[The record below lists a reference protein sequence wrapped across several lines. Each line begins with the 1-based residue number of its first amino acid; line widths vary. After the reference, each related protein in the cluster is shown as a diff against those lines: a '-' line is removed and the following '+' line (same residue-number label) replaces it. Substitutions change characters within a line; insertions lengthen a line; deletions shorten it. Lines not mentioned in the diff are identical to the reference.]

1 MPSLALQIWVFLDKG
16 MRTCLPRADGN
27 KMPRTINLGPSREGM
42 KRITGHKTSYKLL
55 CMAVMERDNK
65 IKQLEEELKD
75 LREEK
80 HPDNIETSMEL
91 DLLSEQLSITNE
103 ANNILRD
110 QIQEMMGQQ
119 RHIAD
124 QLEDALADLEDARQ
138 RIECLVDESNRYFSQ
153 RQEYWDW
160 CLERGERLIMMERVV
175 TTLTDNPG
183 EPDIDLMTEEETTCP
198 ICYDVLDRKGVR
210 ANKCAQNH
218 KICFKCFS
226 KMCTHSESL
235 SCPLCRNQIRTETV
249 LIE

>member
-1 MPSLALQIWVFLDKG
+1 
-16 MRTCLPRADGN
+16 
-27 KMPRTINLGPSREGM
+27 
-42 KRITGHKTSYKLL
+42 
-55 CMAVMERDNK
+55 MAVMERDNK
-65 IKQLEEELKD
+65 IKQLEDELKD

-80 HPDNIETSMEL
+80 HPDNIETSMGL

-110 QIQEMMGQQ
+110 QIQEMTGQQ

-124 QLEDALADLEDARQ
+124 QLEDARQ

-160 CLERGERLIMMERVV
+160 YLERGERLIMMDRVV

-183 EPDIDLMTEEETTCP
+183 EPDIDIMTEEENICP
-198 ICYDVLDRKGVR
+198 ICYDTMDRKGVR
-210 ANKCAQNH
+210 TNKCVKDH
-218 KICFKCFS
+218 GICFS
-226 KMCTHSESL
+226 KMCAQFESL
-235 SCPLCRNQIRTETV
+235 SCPLCRNQIKTETA